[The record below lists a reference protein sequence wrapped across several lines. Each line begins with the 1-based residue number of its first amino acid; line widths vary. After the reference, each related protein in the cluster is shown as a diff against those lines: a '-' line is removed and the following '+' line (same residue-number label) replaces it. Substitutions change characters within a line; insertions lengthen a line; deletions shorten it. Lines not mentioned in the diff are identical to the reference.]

1 MIENIQILRGF
12 AAINVVLFHII
23 LTAST
28 YNQHTNLL
36 LLIDNFGSSGVDI
49 FFVISGFIIT
59 YSQSINKKKISD
71 FLVLRFIR
79 IIPVY
84 WFLTSI
90 FALLFF
96 FFSSSFRERTINLE
110 HVFYSFFFVSNISLS
125 VPPVIIPGWTLEYEM
140 IFYFLFSISLL
151 IKNLKLKFIYLFIS
165 ISLTAYFLKE
175 FKMLEFLF
183 GIICALIYLNCHI
196 SKKNSFIILFISIIL
211 FFNTIVNK
219 IFLYNYFIWGFSSF
233 LLVLSLIYLPQIKSK
248 IFIYLGNASYSIYL
262 IQIFTIPTFYK
273 LSSKFLLK
281 INSDI
286 VALLCLFF
294 SVIIGCLLHLFI
306 ERPLIYSL
314 KKTLKINIG
323 K

>member
-28 YNQHTNLL
+28 YNQNTNLL
-36 LLIDNFGSSGVDI
+36 LLIDNFGLSGVDI

-84 WFLTSI
+84 WFLTFI

-96 FFSSSFRERTINLE
+96 FFSSSFRVRTINLE

-125 VPPVIIPGWTLEYEM
+125 APPVIIPGWTLEYEM

-165 ISLTAYFLKE
+165 ISLTAFFLKE
-175 FKMLEFLF
+175 FKMFEFLF

-196 SKKNSFIILFISIIL
+196 SKKNSFIILFVSII
-211 FFNTIVNK
+211 FFFITIVNK
-219 IFLYNYFIWGFSSF
+219 SFLYNYFIWGFSSF
-233 LLVLSLIYLPQIKSK
+233 LLVLSLIYLPQIKSQ

-262 IQIFTIPTFYK
+262 IQIFTIPIFYK

-281 INSDI
+281 LNSDI
-286 VALLCLFF
+286 VALICLLF
-294 SVIIGCLLHLFI
+294 SVITGCLLHLFI
-306 ERPLIYSL
+306 EKPLIHSL
-314 KKTLKINIG
+314 KKTLKTTIN